1 MATET
6 LVKLPHEDRKSIAF
20 KCMCIGQRN
29 ILAKRYANLIAKGLS
44 YKTGQITQ
52 LLYQHC
58 LIATVEECY
67 NCQTIFS

>member
-52 LLYQHC
+52 ASIPALFDS
-58 LIATVEECY
+58 
-67 NCQTIFS
+67 NCRRMLQLPNHI